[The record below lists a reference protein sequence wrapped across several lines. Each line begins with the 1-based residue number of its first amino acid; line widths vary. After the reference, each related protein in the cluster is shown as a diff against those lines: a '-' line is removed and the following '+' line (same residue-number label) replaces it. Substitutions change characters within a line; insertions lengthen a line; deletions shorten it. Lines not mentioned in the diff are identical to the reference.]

1 MELKEAKFRWTLLTQ
16 KARRKHL
23 HIPVRELQERD
34 EWKALTQC
42 TIEWCVMVHDAPGER
57 SNADEAYDLQ
67 EAWQKALC
75 GALHHDELNEALF
88 YRWGQRELSELQV
101 LYSDGWTEMSLEQAY
116 LEIVEA
122 MGLPQLQDEWDQAAN
137 IYRKLEAEEDRP
149 QPHRPIYK
157 PLARGGQVRKGLIAV
172 ETSYTQQKDYA
183 ALIATLK
190 IDYANHSP
198 AFPMYQWPRS
208 RKCYLVLH
216 LFSGRRRHG
225 DFHDHLQRMAVGKDY
240 DIRVFSMDLAVDEE
254 YGDLWPTSTAWRKVR
269 DGLRKGI
276 FCCRAGR

>member
-1 MELKEAKFRWTLLTQ
+1 MGRVRQHLAYMPRDGTANQCYAALVARGVHLDPQIAEIPRDKPTIPSSAKGINRLDATQASGPLQPPPVQELKEAKFRWTLLTQ

-122 MGLPQLQDEWDQAAN
+122 MGLPQLQDE
-137 IYRKLEAEEDRP
+137 
-149 QPHRPIYK
+149 
-157 PLARGGQVRKGLIAV
+157 
-172 ETSYTQQKDYA
+172 
-183 ALIATLK
+183 
-190 IDYANHSP
+190 
-198 AFPMYQWPRS
+198 
-208 RKCYLVLH
+208 
-216 LFSGRRRHG
+216 
-225 DFHDHLQRMAVGKDY
+225 
-240 DIRVFSMDLAVDEE
+240 
-254 YGDLWPTSTAWRKVR
+254 
-269 DGLRKGI
+269 
-276 FCCRAGR
+276 

>member
-1 MELKEAKFRWTLLTQ
+1 
-16 KARRKHL
+16 
-23 HIPVRELQERD
+23 
-34 EWKALTQC
+34 
-42 TIEWCVMVHDAPGER
+42 MVHDAPGER

-225 DFHDHLQRMAVGKDY
+225 DFHDNLQRMAVGKDY

-276 FCCRAGR
+276 FAAGLAGSPCNTYSEARNHQPKDIPRRVGHVR